1 MTIIAPPAHGQN
13 SATQLSRMLQN
24 LDPQPQATLRRLT
37 HVLRPPIDAPRAIDV
52 INSAGRCI
60 TAYKNTLT
68 CPNDAINQLVSEI
81 EQLIEA
87 INLRTQIFGIRHA
100 HEKPLYRRLTRYPGW
115 ALCIAITDYPENQ
128 LFVEAAGVEIA
139 LSLATEKTFPDGYG
153 NDIRRALE
161 NKTISTDKAQISE
174 LSFSRHFKK
183 AKNDASILFENV
195 PTSWFANNLGADRQ
209 LNFDL
214 EAEQQLLQKQKYAR
228 PEHRSGVLNR
238 HCQSKTQVVQSARQL
253 RQNITYVDAHHELP
267 GLRELEYP
275 DQRAF
280 KVLMRKINRRDSGGN
295 LNSHRLGKSGRAD
308 NTLTDHGTLK

>member
-13 SATQLSRMLQN
+13 SATQLSRMLQD

-68 CPNDAINQLVSEI
+68 YPNDAINQLVSEI

-87 INLRTQIFGIRHA
+87 INLRTQIFDIRHA

-153 NDIRRALE
+153 NDIRRAFE
-161 NKTISTDKAQISE
+161 NRTISTDKSQIPE
-174 LSFSRHFKK
+174 FSFTKHFEK
-183 AKNDASILFENV
+183 AIREASIL
-195 PTSWFANNLGADRQ
+195 
-209 LNFDL
+209 
-214 EAEQQLLQKQKYAR
+214 
-228 PEHRSGVLNR
+228 
-238 HCQSKTQVVQSARQL
+238 
-253 RQNITYVDAHHELP
+253 
-267 GLRELEYP
+267 
-275 DQRAF
+275 
-280 KVLMRKINRRDSGGN
+280 
-295 LNSHRLGKSGRAD
+295 
-308 NTLTDHGTLK
+308 